1 MHNSKI
7 ENMISVI
14 MPFKNPGK
22 YIIPCIESILN
33 QTYKNWE
40 LIAVNDQSDDGSYQQ
55 ALSYADCHGNISV
68 INSNGKGI
76 IDALKCGYNF
86 CGGDYIHRMDSDDIM
101 PSDKLEKMLEAMSP
115 NCLVTGLVDYFS
127 DDFDLGDG
135 YKKYTTWIN
144 QSMKSGDLWKDIY
157 KECPVPSS
165 AWLLHRNDF
174 EFVGAFNSS
183 LMPEDYDFS
192 FRLYQSGIKTKI
204 IPEVIHS
211 WRDSTN
217 RTSRMESQY
226 FPENYVDLKV
236 GYFLKIDR
244 NKTIP
249 LVLWGAGKKGK
260 KIARVL
266 LEIGENFTWVT
277 DNPLKFGIN
286 IYNQIVQSRTKINL
300 KNYQQII
307 AISSPSE
314 QIEVQSI
321 LDSLELKNR
330 KNYFWF
336 C

>member
-1 MHNSKI
+1 
-7 ENMISVI
+7 
-14 MPFKNPGK
+14 MPFKNPGN
-22 YIIPCIESILN
+22 YFIPCVESILN
-33 QTYKNWE
+33 QSYKNWE
-40 LIAVNDQSDDGSYQQ
+40 LIAVNDHSDDGSFQLAQSCANKHTKITVIDSKGDGIIQ
-55 ALSYADCHGNISV
+55 ALR
-68 INSNGKGI
+68 
-76 IDALKCGYNF
+76 CGYEYSK
-86 CGGDYIHRMDSDDIM
+86 GDYIHRMDSDDIM
-101 PSDKLEKMLEAMSP
+101 PRQKLEKMMEAISP
-115 NCLVTGLVDYFS
+115 KSLVTGLVDYFS

-165 AWLLHRNDF
+165 AWLLHRDDF
-174 EFVGAFNSS
+174 ESVGAFNSS
-183 LMPEDYDFS
+183 LIPEDYEFS
-192 FRLYQSGIKTKI
+192 FRLYQSGIKIKI
-204 IPEVIHS
+204 VPEVIHR

-266 LEIGENFTWVT
+266 LELGVKFTWVT
-277 DNPLKFGIN
+277 DNPLKFGVN
-286 IYNQIVQSRTKINL
+286 IYNQIVQPRIKVNL
-300 KNYQQII
+300 KSYQQII

>member
-1 MHNSKI
+1 
-7 ENMISVI
+7 MISII
-14 MPFKNPGK
+14 MPFKNPGN
-22 YIIPCIESILN
+22 YFIPCIESILN
-33 QTYKNWE
+33 QSCENWE
-40 LIAVNDQSDDGSYQQ
+40 LIAVNDHSDDGSFQLAQSYANKHTTITALDSKGDGIIQ
-55 ALSYADCHGNISV
+55 ALR
-68 INSNGKGI
+68 
-76 IDALKCGYNF
+76 CGYEYSK
-86 CGGDYIHRMDSDDIM
+86 GDYIHRMDSDDIM
-101 PSDKLEKMLEAMSP
+101 PRQKLEKMMEAIRP
-115 NCLVTGLVDYFS
+115 KHLVTGLVDYFS

-165 AWLLHRNDF
+165 AWLLHRDDF
-174 EFVGAFNSS
+174 ESVGAFNSS
-183 LMPEDYDFS
+183 LIPEDYDFS
-192 FRLYQSGIKTKI
+192 FRLYQSGIKIKI
-204 IPEVIHS
+204 ISEVIHR

-226 FPENYVDLKV
+226 FPENYVDIKV

-260 KIARVL
+260 KIAKVL
-266 LEIGENFTWVT
+266 LKLGVKFTWVT
-277 DNPLKFGIN
+277 DNPLKFGVN
-286 IYNQIVQSRTKINL
+286 IYNQIVQPRIKINL
-300 KNYQQII
+300 KSYQQII

>member
-1 MHNSKI
+1 
-7 ENMISVI
+7 
-14 MPFKNPGK
+14 MPFKNPGN
-22 YIIPCIESILN
+22 YFIPCVESILN
-33 QTYKNWE
+33 QSYKNWE
-40 LIAVNDQSDDGSYQQ
+40 LIAVNDHSDDGSFQLAQSCANKHTKITVIDSKGDGIIQ
-55 ALSYADCHGNISV
+55 ALR
-68 INSNGKGI
+68 
-76 IDALKCGYNF
+76 CGYEYSK
-86 CGGDYIHRMDSDDIM
+86 GDYIHRMDSDDIM
-101 PSDKLEKMLEAMSP
+101 PRQKLEKMMEAISP
-115 NCLVTGLVDYFS
+115 NSLVTGLVDYFS

-165 AWLLHRNDF
+165 AWLLHRDDF
-174 EFVGAFNSS
+174 ESVGAFNSS
-183 LMPEDYDFS
+183 LIPEDYEFS
-192 FRLYQSGIKTKI
+192 FRLYQSGIKIKI
-204 IPEVIHS
+204 VPEVIHR

-266 LEIGENFTWVT
+266 LELGVKFTWVT
-277 DNPLKFGIN
+277 DNPLKFGVN
-286 IYNQIVQSRTKINL
+286 IYNQIVRPRNKINL

>member
-1 MHNSKI
+1 
-7 ENMISVI
+7 
-14 MPFKNPGK
+14 MPFKNPGN
-22 YIIPCIESILN
+22 YFIPCVESILN
-33 QTYKNWE
+33 QSYKNWE
-40 LIAVNDQSDDGSYQQ
+40 LIAVNDHSDDGSFQLAQSCANKHTKITVIDSKGDGIIQ
-55 ALSYADCHGNISV
+55 ALR
-68 INSNGKGI
+68 
-76 IDALKCGYNF
+76 CGYE
-86 CGGDYIHRMDSDDIM
+86 CSKGDYIHRMDSDDIM
-101 PSDKLEKMLEAMSP
+101 PRQKLEKMMEAISP
-115 NCLVTGLVDYFS
+115 KSLVTGLVDYFS

-165 AWLLHRNDF
+165 AWLLHRDDF
-174 EFVGAFNSS
+174 ESVGAFNSS
-183 LMPEDYDFS
+183 LIPEDYEFS
-192 FRLYQSGIKTKI
+192 FRLYQSGIKIKI
-204 IPEVIHS
+204 VPEVIHR

-266 LEIGENFTWVT
+266 LELGENFTWVT
-277 DNPLKFGIN
+277 DNPLKFGVN
-286 IYNQIVQSRTKINL
+286 IYNQIVLPRTKINL

>member
-1 MHNSKI
+1 
-7 ENMISVI
+7 MISII
-14 MPFKNPGK
+14 MPFKNPGN
-22 YIIPCIESILN
+22 YFIPCVESILN
-33 QTYKNWE
+33 QSCKNWE
-40 LIAVNDQSDDGSYQQ
+40 LIAVNDHSDDGSFQLAQSCANKHAKITVIDSKGDGIIQ
-55 ALSYADCHGNISV
+55 ALR
-68 INSNGKGI
+68 
-76 IDALKCGYNF
+76 CGYEYSK
-86 CGGDYIHRMDSDDIM
+86 GDYIHRMDSDDIM
-101 PSDKLEKMLEAMSP
+101 PRHKLEKMMEAIRP
-115 NCLVTGLVDYFS
+115 KCLVTGLVDYFS

-165 AWLLHRNDF
+165 AWLLHRDDF
-174 EFVGAFNSS
+174 ESVGAFNSS
-183 LMPEDYDFS
+183 LIPEDYDFS
-192 FRLYQSGIKTKI
+192 FRLYQSGIKIKI
-204 IPEVIHS
+204 VPEVIHR
-211 WRDSTN
+211 WRDSTS

-244 NKTIP
+244 NKTTP

-266 LEIGENFTWVT
+266 LELGEKFTWVT
-277 DNPLKFGIN
+277 DNPLKFGVN
-286 IYNQIVQSRTKINL
+286 IYNQIIQPRTKINL

>member
-1 MHNSKI
+1 
-7 ENMISVI
+7 
-14 MPFKNPGK
+14 MPFKNPGN
-22 YIIPCIESILN
+22 YFIPCVESILN
-33 QTYKNWE
+33 QSYKNWE
-40 LIAVNDQSDDGSYQQ
+40 LIAVNDHSDDGSFQLAQSCANKHTKITVIDSKGDGIIQ
-55 ALSYADCHGNISV
+55 ALR
-68 INSNGKGI
+68 
-76 IDALKCGYNF
+76 CGYEYSK
-86 CGGDYIHRMDSDDIM
+86 GDYIHRMDSDDIM
-101 PSDKLEKMLEAMSP
+101 PRQKLEKMMEAISP
-115 NCLVTGLVDYFS
+115 KSLVTGLVDYFS

-165 AWLLHRNDF
+165 AWLLHRDDF
-174 EFVGAFNSS
+174 ESVGAFNSS
-183 LMPEDYDFS
+183 LIPEDYEFS
-192 FRLYQSGIKTKI
+192 FRLYQSGIKIKI
-204 IPEVIHS
+204 VPEVIHR

-217 RTSRMESQY
+217 RTSRMESQEC
-226 FPENYVDLKV
+226 PEKYVDLQV

-266 LEIGENFTWVT
+266 LELGENFTWVT
-277 DNPLKFGIN
+277 DNPLKFGVN
-286 IYNQIVQSRTKINL
+286 IYNQIVRPRTKINL

>member
-1 MHNSKI
+1 
-7 ENMISVI
+7 
-14 MPFKNPGK
+14 MPFKNPGN
-22 YIIPCIESILN
+22 YFIPCVDSILN
-33 QTYKNWE
+33 QSYKNWE
-40 LIAVNDQSDDGSYQQ
+40 LIAVNDHSDDGSFQLAQSCANKHTKITVIDSKGDGIIQ
-55 ALSYADCHGNISV
+55 ALR
-68 INSNGKGI
+68 
-76 IDALKCGYNF
+76 CGYEYSK
-86 CGGDYIHRMDSDDIM
+86 GDYIHRMDSDDIM
-101 PSDKLEKMLEAMSP
+101 PRQKLEKMMEAISP
-115 NCLVTGLVDYFS
+115 NSLVTGLVDYFS

-165 AWLLHRNDF
+165 AWLLHRDDF
-174 EFVGAFNSS
+174 ESVGAFNSS
-183 LMPEDYDFS
+183 LIPEDYEFS
-192 FRLYQSGIKTKI
+192 FRLYQSGIKIKI
-204 IPEVIHS
+204 VPEVIHR

-266 LEIGENFTWVT
+266 LELGENFTWVT
-277 DNPLKFGIN
+277 DNPLKFGVN
-286 IYNQIVQSRTKINL
+286 IYNQIVRPRNKINL
-300 KNYQQII
+300 KNYQLII

>member
-1 MHNSKI
+1 
-7 ENMISVI
+7 MISII
-14 MPFKNPGK
+14 MPFKNPGN
-22 YIIPCIESILN
+22 YFIPCVESILN
-33 QTYKNWE
+33 QSYKNWE
-40 LIAVNDQSDDGSYQQ
+40 LIAVNDHSDDGSFQLAQSCANKHTKITVIDSKGDGIIQ
-55 ALSYADCHGNISV
+55 ALR
-68 INSNGKGI
+68 
-76 IDALKCGYNF
+76 CGYEYSK
-86 CGGDYIHRMDSDDIM
+86 GDYIHRMDSDDIM
-101 PSDKLEKMLEAMSP
+101 PRQKLEKMMEAISP
-115 NCLVTGLVDYFS
+115 NSLVTGLVDYFS

-165 AWLLHRNDF
+165 AWLLHRDDF
-174 EFVGAFNSS
+174 ESVGAFNSS
-183 LMPEDYDFS
+183 LIPEDYEFS
-192 FRLYQSGIKTKI
+192 FRLYQSGIKIKI
-204 IPEVIHS
+204 VPEVIHR

-266 LEIGENFTWVT
+266 LELGVKFTWVT
-277 DNPLKFGIN
+277 DNPLKFGVN
-286 IYNQIVQSRTKINL
+286 IYNQIVRPRNKINL

>member
-1 MHNSKI
+1 
-7 ENMISVI
+7 
-14 MPFKNPGK
+14 MPFKNPGN
-22 YIIPCIESILN
+22 YFIPCVESILN
-33 QTYKNWE
+33 QSYKNWE
-40 LIAVNDQSDDGSYQQ
+40 LIAVNDHSDDGSFQLAQSCANKHTKITVIDSKGDGIIQ
-55 ALSYADCHGNISV
+55 ALR
-68 INSNGKGI
+68 
-76 IDALKCGYNF
+76 CGYE
-86 CGGDYIHRMDSDDIM
+86 CSKGDYIHRMDSDDIM
-101 PSDKLEKMLEAMSP
+101 PRQKLEKMMEAISP
-115 NCLVTGLVDYFS
+115 KSLVTGLVDYFS

-165 AWLLHRNDF
+165 AWLLHRDDF
-174 EFVGAFNSS
+174 ESVGAFNSS
-183 LMPEDYDFS
+183 LIPEDYEFS
-192 FRLYQSGIKTKI
+192 FRLYQSGIKIKI
-204 IPEVIHS
+204 VPEVIHR

-266 LEIGENFTWVT
+266 LELGENFTWVT
-277 DNPLKFGIN
+277 DNPLKFGVN
-286 IYNQIVQSRTKINL
+286 IYNQIVRPRTKINL

>member
-1 MHNSKI
+1 
-7 ENMISVI
+7 
-14 MPFKNPGK
+14 MPFKNPGN
-22 YIIPCIESILN
+22 YFIPCVESILN
-33 QTYKNWE
+33 QSYKNWE
-40 LIAVNDQSDDGSYQQ
+40 LIAVNDHSDDGSFQLAQSCANKHTKITVIDSKGDGIIQ
-55 ALSYADCHGNISV
+55 ALR
-68 INSNGKGI
+68 
-76 IDALKCGYNF
+76 CGYE
-86 CGGDYIHRMDSDDIM
+86 CSKGDYIHRMDSDDIM
-101 PSDKLEKMLEAMSP
+101 PRQKLEKMMEAISP
-115 NCLVTGLVDYFS
+115 KSLVTGLVDYFS

-165 AWLLHRNDF
+165 AWLLHRDDF
-174 EFVGAFNSS
+174 ESVGAFNSS
-183 LMPEDYDFS
+183 LIPEDYEFS
-192 FRLYQSGIKTKI
+192 FRLYQSGIKIKI
-204 IPEVIHS
+204 VPEVIHR

-266 LEIGENFTWVT
+266 LELGENFIWVT
-277 DNPLKFGIN
+277 DNPLKFGVN
-286 IYNQIVQSRTKINL
+286 IYNQIVRPRTKINL

>member
-1 MHNSKI
+1 
-7 ENMISVI
+7 
-14 MPFKNPGK
+14 MPFKNPGN
-22 YIIPCIESILN
+22 YFIPCVESILN
-33 QTYKNWE
+33 QSYKNWE
-40 LIAVNDQSDDGSYQQ
+40 LIAVNDHSDDGSFQLAQSCANKHTKITVIDSKGDGIIQ
-55 ALSYADCHGNISV
+55 ALR
-68 INSNGKGI
+68 
-76 IDALKCGYNF
+76 CGYEYSK
-86 CGGDYIHRMDSDDIM
+86 GDYIHRMDSDDIM
-101 PSDKLEKMLEAMSP
+101 PRQKLEKMMEAISP
-115 NCLVTGLVDYFS
+115 NSLVTGLVDYFS

-165 AWLLHRNDF
+165 AWLLHRDDF
-174 EFVGAFNSS
+174 ESVGAFNSS
-183 LMPEDYDFS
+183 LIPEDYEFS
-192 FRLYQSGIKTKI
+192 FRLYQSGIKIKI
-204 IPEVIHS
+204 VPEVIHR

-266 LEIGENFTWVT
+266 LELGENFTWVT
-277 DNPLKFGIN
+277 DNPLKFGVN
-286 IYNQIVQSRTKINL
+286 IYNQIVRPRNKINL

>member
-1 MHNSKI
+1 
-7 ENMISVI
+7 
-14 MPFKNPGK
+14 MPFKNPGN
-22 YIIPCIESILN
+22 YFIPCVDSILN
-33 QTYKNWE
+33 QSYKNWE
-40 LIAVNDQSDDGSYQQ
+40 LIAVNDHSDDGSFQLAQSCANKHTKITVIDSKGDGIIQ
-55 ALSYADCHGNISV
+55 ALR
-68 INSNGKGI
+68 
-76 IDALKCGYNF
+76 CGYEYSK
-86 CGGDYIHRMDSDDIM
+86 GDYIHRMDSDDIM
-101 PSDKLEKMLEAMSP
+101 PRQKLEKMMEAISP
-115 NCLVTGLVDYFS
+115 KSLVTGLVDYFS

-165 AWLLHRNDF
+165 AWLLHRDDF
-174 EFVGAFNSS
+174 ESVGAFNSS
-183 LMPEDYDFS
+183 LIPEDYEFS
-192 FRLYQSGIKTKI
+192 FRLYQSGIKIKI
-204 IPEVIHS
+204 VPEVIHR

-266 LEIGENFTWVT
+266 LELGENFTWVT
-277 DNPLKFGIN
+277 DNPLKFGVN
-286 IYNQIVQSRTKINL
+286 IYNQIVRPRNKINL

-330 KNYFWF
+330 KNYVWF

>member
-1 MHNSKI
+1 
-7 ENMISVI
+7 
-14 MPFKNPGK
+14 MPFKNPGN
-22 YIIPCIESILN
+22 YFIPCVESILN
-33 QTYKNWE
+33 QSYKNWE
-40 LIAVNDQSDDGSYQQ
+40 LIAVNDHSDDGSFQLAQSCANKHTKITVIDSKGDGIIQ
-55 ALSYADCHGNISV
+55 ALR
-68 INSNGKGI
+68 
-76 IDALKCGYNF
+76 CGYEYSK
-86 CGGDYIHRMDSDDIM
+86 GDYIHRMDSDDIM
-101 PSDKLEKMLEAMSP
+101 PRQKLEKMMEAISP
-115 NCLVTGLVDYFS
+115 KSLVTGLVDYFS

-165 AWLLHRNDF
+165 AWLLHRDDF
-174 EFVGAFNSS
+174 ESVGAFNSS
-183 LMPEDYDFS
+183 LIPEDYEFS
-192 FRLYQSGIKTKI
+192 FRLYQSGIKIKI
-204 IPEVIHS
+204 VPEVIHR

-266 LEIGENFTWVT
+266 LELGENFTWVT
-277 DNPLKFGIN
+277 DNPLKFGVN
-286 IYNQIVQSRTKINL
+286 IYNQIVRPRNKINL

>member
-1 MHNSKI
+1 
-7 ENMISVI
+7 
-14 MPFKNPGK
+14 MPFKNPGN
-22 YIIPCIESILN
+22 YFIPCVESILN
-33 QTYKNWE
+33 QSYKNWE
-40 LIAVNDQSDDGSYQQ
+40 LIAVNDHSDDGSFQLAQ
-55 ALSYADCHGNISV
+55 SCANKHTKISV
-68 INSNGKGI
+68 IDSKGDGI
-76 IDALKCGYNF
+76 IQALRCGYEYSK
-86 CGGDYIHRMDSDDIM
+86 GDYIHRMDSDDIM
-101 PSDKLEKMLEAMSP
+101 PRQKLEKMMEAISP
-115 NCLVTGLVDYFS
+115 KSLVTGLVDYFS

-165 AWLLHRNDF
+165 AWLLHRDDF
-174 EFVGAFNSS
+174 ESVGAFNSS
-183 LMPEDYDFS
+183 LIPEDYEFS
-192 FRLYQSGIKTKI
+192 FRLYQSGIKIKI
-204 IPEVIHS
+204 VPEVIHR

-266 LEIGENFTWVT
+266 LELGENFIWVT
-277 DNPLKFGIN
+277 DNPLKFGVN
-286 IYNQIVQSRTKINL
+286 IYNQIVRPRNKINL

>member
-1 MHNSKI
+1 
-7 ENMISVI
+7 
-14 MPFKNPGK
+14 MPFKNPGN
-22 YIIPCIESILN
+22 YFIPCVESILN
-33 QTYKNWE
+33 QSYKNWE
-40 LIAVNDQSDDGSYQQ
+40 LIAVNDHSDDGSFQLAQSCANKHTKITVIDSKGDGIIQ
-55 ALSYADCHGNISV
+55 ALR
-68 INSNGKGI
+68 
-76 IDALKCGYNF
+76 CGYEYSK
-86 CGGDYIHRMDSDDIM
+86 GDYIHRMDSDDIM
-101 PSDKLEKMLEAMSP
+101 PRQKLEKMMEAISP
-115 NCLVTGLVDYFS
+115 KSLVTGLVDYFS

-165 AWLLHRNDF
+165 AWLLHRDDF
-174 EFVGAFNSS
+174 ESVGAFNSS
-183 LMPEDYDFS
+183 LIPEDYEFS
-192 FRLYQSGIKTKI
+192 FRLYQSGIKIKI
-204 IPEVIHS
+204 VPEVIHR

-266 LEIGENFTWVT
+266 LELGENFTWVT
-277 DNPLKFGIN
+277 DNPLKFGVN
-286 IYNQIVQSRTKINL
+286 IYNQIVRPRNKINL
-300 KNYQQII
+300 KNYQLII